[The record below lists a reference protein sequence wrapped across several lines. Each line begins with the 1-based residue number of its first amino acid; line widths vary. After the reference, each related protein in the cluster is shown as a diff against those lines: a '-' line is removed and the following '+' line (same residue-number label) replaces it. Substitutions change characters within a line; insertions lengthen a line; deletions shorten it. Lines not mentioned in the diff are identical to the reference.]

1 MDIVTTHKNTDFDG
15 LASVIAATLIY
26 HEAVPVLPKA
36 VNPNVKDFLSLH
48 KDLFKIYYPGDI
60 DFEVINRLII
70 VDVAKWERLDGIQ
83 KLKNKNGLE
92 IILWDHHPDSGDI
105 VTSWECR
112 GKTGANITLMIQR
125 LKKEKISLTP
135 MQATLFLLGIY
146 EDTGNMMFLSTTP
159 EDASAVSF
167 LLKQKADLNV
177 LANFLKPAYGEK
189 QKNILFEMV
198 QTAQRNRIN
207 GYNISVNKITI
218 KGHVDNLAVVVR
230 MYREILNVDAAFG
243 IFLTDKPERCIV
255 IGRSINDGIDIGKI
269 MLSLGGGGH
278 PGAGSAV
285 LKLVNPETVETM
297 LFELIKGNQSTSVQ
311 ISDIMSFPVFTISP
325 KASMEEVAHILRDKG
340 CTGIPVVDNEKLVG
354 VISRRDFQK
363 IKKDSQLNA
372 PVKAFMSTSVKSIEP
387 GRSPAQAVGLMIKH
401 DIGRLPVVD
410 NGQLVGIITRSDA
423 MIYFYGI
430 MPG

>member
-15 LASVIAATLIY
+15 LASVIASTLIY
-26 HEAVPVLPKA
+26 RGVVPVLPKII
-36 VNPNVKDFLSLH
+36 NPNVKDFLSLH
-48 KDLFKIYYPGDI
+48 KDLFKIYYPDDI
-60 DFEVINRLII
+60 DFEAINRLII

-105 VTSWECR
+105 VASWECR
-112 GKTGANITLMIQR
+112 GKTGANVTLMIPR

-146 EDTGNMMFLSTTP
+146 EDTGNMMFPSTTA
-159 EDASAVSF
+159 EDASAVCF
-167 LLKQKADLNV
+167 LLEQKADLNIV
-177 LANFLKPAYGEK
+177 ANFLKPAYGEK
-189 QKNILFEMV
+189 QKNVLFEMV
-198 QTAQRNRIN
+198 QTAQRTSVN
-207 GYNISVNKITI
+207 GYNISFNKINI

-255 IGRSINDGIDIGKI
+255 IGRSINDGIDVGKI
-269 MLSLGGGGH
+269 MTGLGGGGH

-285 LKLVNPETVETM
+285 LKLVTPEAVET
-297 LFELIKGNQSTSVQ
+297 LLLELIKGNQNTSVQ
-311 ISDIMSFPVFTISP
+311 VSDLMSFPVFMIDP
-325 KASMEEVAHILRDKG
+325 KTSMEEVAHILRDKG

-363 IKKDSQLNA
+363 IRKDSQLNA

-387 GRSPAQAVGLMIKH
+387 DKSPAQAAGLMIKY